1 MVSWHGGELAVAL
14 STDFIP
20 WIPPSFSLAYLKVPV
35 HKDLGLWLFPQQAHA
50 LHCPPDCVRIPRI
63 GAVYVCTWFGGAVR
77 DVKLTIGMLSVYG
90 LSHNI
95 GSLGNLGVML

>member
-20 WIPPSFSLAYLKVPV
+20 WIPPSSSLAYLKVPV

-50 LHCPPDCVRIPRI
+50 LHCPPNVLEYPESVQCT
-63 GAVYVCTWFGGAVR
+63 YVPGLGERF
-77 DVKLTIGMLSVYG
+77 GMLS
-90 LSHNI
+90 
-95 GSLGNLGVML
+95 